1 MIELLRT
8 LLFSESPNTDP
19 SLDLGEVEVVAAALL
34 EEVASIDGDYSEF
47 EQQTILGLLSKK
59 FDMDRR
65 SVRLVMEE
73 AKIKID
79 TSVDLFSLTNKIN
92 KAFDSD
98 GRVQL
103 MEMLWE
109 VIYADGIL
117 EDFEANLMRRLAGLL
132 YVSDRESGEARKR
145 VLERLG

>member
-34 EEVASIDGDYSEF
+34 VEVALIDGDYSVF

-65 SVRLVMEE
+65 SVSLVMEE

-79 TSVDLFSLTNKIN
+79 TGVDLFSLTNKIN
-92 KAFDSD
+92 KA
-98 GRVQL
+98 L
-103 MEMLWE
+103 
-109 VIYADGIL
+109 
-117 EDFEANLMRRLAGLL
+117 
-132 YVSDRESGEARKR
+132 
-145 VLERLG
+145 

>member
-34 EEVASIDGDYSEF
+34 VEVASIDGDYSEF